1 MSMLKTNENRGNLI
15 ILSGPSAVGKGTV
28 LRALLEEYDDVCYS
42 VSATTRK
49 PRKGEV
55 NGVHYFFMS
64 QDKFKESIENN
75 EFIEWAKVHNNYYG
89 TPRNYVEDT
98 LKSGKDVILEI
109 DIQGARQ
116 VADSFSEGV
125 FVFLAPPSME
135 ELKSRI
141 YKRGTETEDV
151 IQTRMSNATKELEEI
166 DRYDY
171 LIINDE
177 VENAVNKLKSIIIAE
192 RCKI

>member
-1 MSMLKTNENRGNLI
+1 MLNNRENRGNLI

-28 LRALLEEYDDVCYS
+28 LRALLEEYDEVCYS
-42 VSATTRK
+42 VSATTRE
-49 PRKGEV
+49 PREGEID
-55 NGVHYFFMS
+55 GVHYFFMS
-64 QDKFKESIENN
+64 QDEFRASIKND

-89 TPRNYVEDT
+89 TPRNYVEET

-116 VADSFSEGV
+116 VAESFSEGV

-141 YKRGTETEDV
+141 YKRGTETEDA

-177 VENAVNKLKSIIIAE
+177 VENAVDKLKSIIIAE

>member
-1 MSMLKTNENRGNLI
+1 MLKTNENRGNLI

>member
-1 MSMLKTNENRGNLI
+1 MLKTNENRGNLI

-42 VSATTRK
+42 VSATTRE

>member
-1 MSMLKTNENRGNLI
+1 MSMLNNRENRGNLI

-28 LRALLEEYDDVCYS
+28 LRALLEEYDEVCYS
-42 VSATTRK
+42 VSATTRE
-49 PRKGEV
+49 PREGEID
-55 NGVHYFFMS
+55 GVHYFFMS
-64 QDKFKESIENN
+64 QDEFRASIKND

-89 TPRNYVEDT
+89 TPRNYVEET

-116 VADSFSEGV
+116 VAESFSEGV

-141 YKRGTETEDV
+141 YKRGTETEDA

-177 VENAVNKLKSIIIAE
+177 VENAVDKLKSIIIAE

>member
-1 MSMLKTNENRGNLI
+1 MLNNRENRGNLI

-28 LRALLEEYDDVCYS
+28 LRALLEEYNDVCYS

-49 PRKGEV
+49 PREGEV
-55 NGVHYFFMS
+55 DGVHYFFMS
-64 QDKFKESIENN
+64 QDEFKDSIEND

-89 TPRNYVEDT
+89 TPRHYVQET

-116 VADSFSEGV
+116 VAESFSEGV